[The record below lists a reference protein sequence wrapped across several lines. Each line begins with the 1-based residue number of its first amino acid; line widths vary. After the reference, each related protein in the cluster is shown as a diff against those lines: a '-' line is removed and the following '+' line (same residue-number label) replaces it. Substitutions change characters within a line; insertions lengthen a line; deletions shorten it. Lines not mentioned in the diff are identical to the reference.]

1 MIDSS
6 KSFGYSLPKD
16 IGKIWDG
23 LFPSLYLSKALNDET
38 DLQLNFSRRINRP
51 NFWHLNPYVDINDPL
66 NISMGNP
73 DIRPE
78 YLNSVELN
86 YNKRFTGGSF
96 MGSVYFRNMQDD
108 ITRYSDTL
116 TDEQYKQLNNAG
128 VDPNAIVNT
137 FINAQFTNRMGA
149 EFTLQQKVGKGL
161 EFIPSVNIQY
171 RKLKAEV
178 GDLKLNN
185 EGANWAASLI
195 TNYKVTSKS
204 ALFNNLYF
212 QLTGEYESPE
222 IIPRD
227 VTVQNTRLILH

>member
-1 MIDSS
+1 
-6 KSFGYSLPKD
+6 
-16 IGKIWDG
+16 
-23 LFPSLYLSKALNDET
+23 
-38 DLQLNFSRRINRP
+38 
-51 NFWHLNPYVDINDPL
+51 
-66 NISMGNP
+66 
-73 DIRPE
+73 
-78 YLNSVELN
+78 
-86 YNKRFTGGSF
+86 
-96 MGSVYFRNMQDD
+96 MQDD

-171 RKLKAEV
+171 RKLRAEV

-222 IIPRD
+222 IIPQGRNRAEYQVDFALRKEFLKKNAGGITFAVND
-227 VTVQNTRLILH
+227 VLNSNTWGQIYETDYFYQDSYRRWNVRNFRLTFTYRFGKSDFNNKKEGRNRENGEGSDNE

>member
-1 MIDSS
+1 
-6 KSFGYSLPKD
+6 
-16 IGKIWDG
+16 
-23 LFPSLYLSKALNDET
+23 
-38 DLQLNFSRRINRP
+38 
-51 NFWHLNPYVDINDPL
+51 
-66 NISMGNP
+66 MGNP

-86 YNKRFTGGSF
+86 YNKRFTAGSF
-96 MGSVYFRNMQDD
+96 MASVYFRNMQDD

-222 IIPRD
+222 IIPQGRSRGEYQVDFALRKEFLKKNAGGITFAVND
-227 VTVQNTRLILH
+227 VLNGNTVGARFMKLIISTRTHTGGGVSGISG